1 MLDDFLPPVAEMT
14 SYVDILPKMREHG
27 RMALRKVVTLLFP
40 GIHPFEFGVACEAFG
55 VDRSD
60 QYLPVYD
67 FVVASARDEPVP
79 TYNGFTIATPFR
91 FATAL
96 DADLVIVSAGATAE
110 VPPEVSTVLRAAYDN
125 GAAVMG
131 LCSGAFALG
140 EAGLLNGRRCTT
152 HWRHAAALAE
162 RFPKADV
169 DPNVLYVCDG
179 RVYTSAGTAAGLDLC
194 LHLMRTEHGAEV
206 ANAVARRM
214 VVPPHRSGGQAQY
227 IEVPVPPSGSDGLA
241 ELMDN
246 LLEDLEAG
254 HTVNTMAARVN
265 MSPRTFARKFNE
277 ATGTTPH
284 AWLLRQRVLY
294 ARRQL
299 ESTHEPIEVIAQRSG
314 FGTAALLRH
323 HFQRHTGVAPTA
335 YRRSFSAVAGPR

>member
-1 MLDDFLPPVAEMT
+1 MP
-14 SYVDILPKMREHG
+14 
-27 RMALRKVVTLLFP
+27 LRKVATLISP

-55 VDRSD
+55 LDRSD
-60 QYLPVYD
+60 QNLPVYE
-67 FVVASARDEPVP
+67 FIVASVDDRPVP
-79 TYNGFTIATPFR
+79 TYNGFTVTTQHR
-91 FATAL
+91 FEDAL
-96 DADLVIVSAGATAE
+96 DADLVIVSPGHSSPAELASGDAPTA
-110 VPPEVSTVLRAAYDN
+110 PPEVAETLAAAYEN

-131 LCSGAFALG
+131 MCSGAFTLG
-140 EAGLLNGRRCTT
+140 EAGLLEGRRCTT
-152 HWRHAAALAE
+152 HWRFSDQLAQ
-162 RFPKADV
+162 RFPGAQV
-169 DPNVLYVCDG
+169 DPDVLYVCDG

-194 LHLMRTEHGAEV
+194 LHIMRTEHGAEV

-214 VVPPHRSGGQAQY
+214 VVPPHRAGGQAQY
-227 IEVPVPPSGSDGLA
+227 IDLPVPPSGSDGLA
-241 ELMDN
+241 ELMDE
-246 LLEDLEAG
+246 LLEELDAE
-254 HTVNTMAARVN
+254 HTVNSMAARVN

-299 ESTHEPIEVIAQRSG
+299 EASHEPIELIARRSG

-335 YRRSFSAVAGPR
+335 YRRSFSAIGTAI